1 MVKKDYYDILGVS
14 KSDSAEDI
22 HRAYRKGARRWHP
35 DVNKEAE
42 AEERFKELNEAYSV
56 LSDPEKRK
64 LYDRWGD
71 DWQQAEH
78 YEKEGGQHAY
88 ENRFRYG
95 SGGFGSDHGWREG
108 RPFAYDGYG
117 PADGAGYE
125 DILRDIFGA
134 EIDRGGMPIQA
145 DLTLSLDE
153 LFNRGTKTISFAV
166 ESLDSQGNLQRQ
178 NKTIQVK
185 IPSGVSH
192 GSTIR
197 LKGQGAPGRLNGP
210 AGDLLLKIRLKP
222 DSRFTV
228 DGHDLRSE
236 IAISPWEAA
245 LGAQVEISTMDG
257 SVRLKIP
264 PGSQSGRQFRLKG
277 KGLSKKQGRG
287 DMLVSVKIAI
297 PESLSEQ
304 ERELFEEL
312 SRKSSFDP
320 RRREPEPEFEN
331 AA

>member
-1 MVKKDYYDILGVS
+1 MKKDYYDILGVS
-14 KSDSAEDI
+14 RNDSAEDI
-22 HRAYRKGARRWHP
+22 QRAYRKGARRWHP

-42 AEERFKELNEAYSV
+42 AEDRFKELNEAHSV

-78 YEKEGGQHAY
+78 YEKEGGQHPF
-88 ENRFRYG
+88 EDRYRYTKADSG
-95 SGGFGSDHGWREG
+95 SNHDWPGG
-108 RPFAYDGYG
+108 RPFYYHGSG
-117 PADGAGYE
+117 TADSAGYE

-134 EIDRGGMPIQA
+134 ELNPGGVSVQA

-153 LFNRGTKTISFAV
+153 LVNRGKKTITFAV
-166 ESLDSQGNLQRQ
+166 ESLDSYGNRQRQ

-192 GSTIR
+192 GSVIR
-197 LKGQGAPGRLNGP
+197 LKGQGGPGRHNGP
-210 AGDLLLKIRLKP
+210 AGDLLLKIVLKP

-228 DGHDLRSE
+228 DGYDLRSE
-236 IAISPWEAA
+236 IAVTPWEAA
-245 LGAQVEISTMDG
+245 LGARVEISTLEG

-277 KGLSKKQGRG
+277 KGLSMKEGSG
-287 DMLVSVKIAI
+287 DLLVGIKIAV
-297 PESLSEQ
+297 PESLSEA

-320 RRREPEPEFEN
+320 RGQGREAEFEK